1 METRRE
7 NRPAPIIVASGLLT
21 SDMRLSVALSA
32 KPCARDP
39 PRPASYNAASRPRAG
54 VPRQTLQGKTSPH
67 PRPQSGERRCS
78 NIASPERRTRKA
90 SPSYS

>member
-7 NRPAPIIVASGLLT
+7 NRPAPMIVASGLLT

-39 PRPASYNAASRPRAG
+39 PP
-54 VPRQTLQGKTSPH
+54 PRQLQRCQQVAGGRATANPPGEDLPTPEATKRREAMQQHRLSRTPDS
-67 PRPQSGERRCS
+67 QS
-78 NIASPERRTRKA
+78 
-90 SPSYS
+90 